1 MPPTF
6 RDTSAAVWEDGEL
19 EEGELEDDGA
29 EETQDTSGGPE
40 RSRKE
45 KGDKHHSDSDEEKSH
60 RRLKRKR
67 KKEREKEK
75 RRSKKRRKS
84 KHKRHASS
92 SDDFSDFSDD
102 SDFSPSE
109 KGHRK
114 YREYSPPYAPVSNGW
129 SGAPHGAI
137 TLSMFARRLLCA
149 GPPGVAFHM
158 DLNSSRSGIFIPR
171 LRLRELGPACTALM
185 DRSWRLISH
194 LCATSSCALGRTS
207 ASNKDDFSLSLL
219 TFPLFRNELLWKT
232 GMRIKLS
239 LNHFRCC
246 ETRS

>member
-1 MPPTF
+1 MLHCHQMPLGEAFHVEHRALLAHSSSP
-6 RDTSAAVWEDGEL
+6 RCGLPAAEAL
-19 EEGELEDDGA
+19 NPLPLSL
-29 EETQDTSGGPE
+29 Q
-40 RSRKE
+40 
-45 KGDKHHSDSDEEKSH
+45 
-60 RRLKRKR
+60 
-67 KKEREKEK
+67 
-75 RRSKKRRKS
+75 
-84 KHKRHASS
+84 RHASS

-149 GPPGVAFHM
+149 GPPGVAFHV

-194 LCATSSCALGRTS
+194 LCATSSYALGRTS

-219 TFPLFRNELLWKT
+219 TFPLFRNEVLWKT